1 MEEISL
7 RELIELLLKKKWAI
21 IITTIACMLVSA
33 ILSFFVLEPV
43 YESKSSFM
51 VTPIY
56 IASGINPNTT
66 IIFSGDAQT
75 LESSKELENKML
87 GSVLRQVKYPQ
98 IGISEMVALMNST
111 EYITSVLKDF
121 NVDLEEYDYTENISI
136 GGNGDSNIIYV
147 TVKFN
152 DADTAIEIKDAL
164 INQLPKYVIN
174 EANKYL
180 SFTEDLLTKGIET
193 ETQNLITIKNSLEQ
207 FGVELGNVDMVAESR
222 KGEYHSI
229 YNDYLL
235 SKQSLEAYQM
245 VKKEFD
251 NIKAMDINELLD
263 LKVLT
268 RDRLPLKPVSPRKLM
283 NMAISAVLGVMISVF
298 AVLFMQYWKE
308 SGMQQ
313 DNAENKETTSISI

>member
-7 RELIELLLKKKWAI
+7 RELIEILLKRKWAI
-21 IITTIACMLVSA
+21 VVTTLVCMFVSA

-66 IIFSGDAQT
+66 IIFSGDADT

-87 GSVLRQVKYPQ
+87 GSVLKQVKYPQ
-98 IGISEMVALMNST
+98 ISINEMVALMNST
-111 EYITSVLKDF
+111 EYITSVLRDF
-121 NVDLEEYDYTENISI
+121 NVDLEKYDYTENITIESKS
-136 GGNGDSNIIYV
+136 DSNIIYV
-147 TVKFN
+147 TVKYN
-152 DADTAIEIKDAL
+152 DADTAIKIKDAL
-164 INQLPKYVIN
+164 INQLPQYVMN

-180 SFTEDLLTKGIET
+180 SYTEELLTKGIEA
-193 ETQNLITIKNSLEQ
+193 EIQNLGTIKNSLEQ
-207 FGVELGNVDMVAESR
+207 FGVEVGNIGMVPES
-222 KGEYHSI
+222 KKEEYQSI
-229 YNDYLL
+229 YNNYLL

-251 NIKAMDINELLD
+251 SIKEIDINELLD

-268 RDRLPLKPVSPRKLM
+268 MDRLPLEPISPKKLM
-283 NMAISAVLGVMISVF
+283 NIAISAVLGVMVSVF
-298 AVLFMQYWKE
+298 AVLFIQYWKE
-308 SGMQQ
+308 SGQPQ
-313 DNAENKETTSISI
+313 SKVEDKESSISM

>member
-7 RELIELLLKKKWAI
+7 RELIEILLKRKWAI
-21 IITTIACMLVSA
+21 VVTTLVCMFVSA

-66 IIFSGDAQT
+66 IIFSGDADT

-87 GSVLRQVKYPQ
+87 GSVLKQVKYPQ
-98 IGISEMVALMNST
+98 ISINEMVALMNST
-111 EYITSVLKDF
+111 EYITSVLRDF
-121 NVDLEEYDYTENISI
+121 NVDLEKYDYTENITIESKS
-136 GGNGDSNIIYV
+136 DSNIIYV
-147 TVKFN
+147 TVKYN
-152 DADTAIEIKDAL
+152 DADTAIKIKDAL
-164 INQLPKYVIN
+164 INQLPQYVMN

-180 SFTEDLLTKGIET
+180 SYTEELLTKGIEA
-193 ETQNLITIKNSLEQ
+193 EIQNLGTIKNSLEQ
-207 FGVELGNVDMVAESR
+207 FGVEVGNIGMVPES
-222 KGEYHSI
+222 KKKEYQSI
-229 YNDYLL
+229 YNNYLL

-251 NIKAMDINELLD
+251 SIKEIDINELLD

-268 RDRLPLKPVSPRKLM
+268 MDRLPLEPISPKKLM
-283 NMAISAVLGVMISVF
+283 NIAISAVLGVMVSVF
-298 AVLFMQYWKE
+298 AVLFIQYWKE
-308 SGMQQ
+308 SGQPQ
-313 DNAENKETTSISI
+313 SKVEDKESSISM

>member
-7 RELIELLLKKKWAI
+7 RELIEILLKRKWAI
-21 IITTIACMLVSA
+21 VVTTLVCMFVSA

-66 IIFSGDAQT
+66 IIFSGDAET

-87 GSVLRQVKYPQ
+87 GSVLKQVKYPQ
-98 IGISEMVALMNST
+98 ISINEMVALMNST
-111 EYITSVLKDF
+111 EYITSVLRDF
-121 NVDLEEYDYTENISI
+121 NVDLEKYDYTENITIESKS
-136 GGNGDSNIIYV
+136 DSNIIYV
-147 TVKFN
+147 TVKYN
-152 DADTAIEIKDAL
+152 DADTAIKIKDAL
-164 INQLPKYVIN
+164 INQLPQYVMN

-180 SFTEDLLTKGIET
+180 SYTEELLTKGIEA
-193 ETQNLITIKNSLEQ
+193 EIQNLGTIKNSLEQ
-207 FGVELGNVDMVAESR
+207 FGVEVGNIGMVPES
-222 KGEYHSI
+222 KKEEYQSI
-229 YNDYLL
+229 YNNYLL

-251 NIKAMDINELLD
+251 SIKEIDINELLD

-268 RDRLPLKPVSPRKLM
+268 MDRLPLEPISPKKLM
-283 NMAISAVLGVMISVF
+283 NIAISAVLGVMVSVF
-298 AVLFMQYWKE
+298 AVLFIQYWKE
-308 SGMQQ
+308 SGQPQ
-313 DNAENKETTSISI
+313 SKVEDKESSISM